1 MKRTLS
7 ALLLVFLSGLQ
18 DTYAQSPSTDTV
30 ASSGEA
36 KHHFAVKLPGQVS
49 FNLSLISLDDWDAN
63 DFFYTI
69 SNPVKKHIQYFED
82 SMNRQP
88 AFQNILNIEKKPN
101 ADFEQLNFRQVAPAA
116 SEMVFKDGTY
126 YQLKNSMD
134 SLWYTS
140 YVPKSQARQ
149 GTTGSAQ
156 QKQLIITAKSLA
168 DIGTLTMAQVQNVR
182 QQLDSMIQAARLK
195 AKRYN
200 NNLYSSKSS
209 WSLSE
214 TGQQVSTF
222 SDQKPFMKIVNNF
235 KLGVGYGA
243 IVFNNSISPTME
255 LNLGYILKR
264 SGQHATFIG
273 LNYSLFSEIDL
284 RNRNN
289 LVGYLPLNLEVGT
302 IRNNVGLMQR
312 KTSIGY
318 GVMLKTT
325 KESGYSTTRYLF
337 NMQLNFA
344 FSNTLSSSLMI
355 ASQFKRDPEHYVL
368 GVSFKYNL

>member
-1 MKRTLS
+1 MRQTLS
-7 ALLLVFLSGLQ
+7 TLLLVFLSGLQ
-18 DTYAQSPSTDTV
+18 YTHTQGPATDTL
-30 ASSGEA
+30 SGKESA
-36 KHHFAVKLPGQVS
+36 KHHFYVKLPGQIS
-49 FNLSLISLDDWDAN
+49 FNLSLNSLEDWDAN

-88 AFQNILNIEKKPN
+88 AFQNILDIEKKPN
-101 ADFEQLNFRQVAPAA
+101 ADYEQLNFRQVAPAA

-126 YQLKNSMD
+126 YQLKNSID

-140 YVPKSQARQ
+140 YVSGPQTRQ
-149 GTTGSAQ
+149 GTAAPEE
-156 QKQLIITAKSLA
+156 KQLLITAKSLA

-182 QQLDSMIQAARLK
+182 QQMDSMVQAARLK
-195 AKRYN
+195 ANRHNSK
-200 NNLYSSKSS
+200 LYSSKSG

-214 TGQQVSTF
+214 TGEQASTF

-235 KLGVGYGA
+235 KLGVSYGA

-264 SGQHATFIG
+264 SRQHATFIG

-302 IRNNVGLMQR
+302 IRNNAGLMQR

-318 GVMLKTT
+318 GMMLKTT
-325 KESGYSTTRYLF
+325 KESGYSTTHYLF

-355 ASQFKRDPEHYVL
+355 ASQFRRDPEHYVL